1 MCKIL
6 SILAVIFS
14 VVLSAEALTVVPFVH
29 SFDPEDK
36 NEKTFQYYVENKT
49 GDFLAFEISVFRR
62 KLDKKGN
69 DILEK
74 DTESFLLRP
83 SQIIIPPRSYRNVKV
98 KWRGNEEFKKNPEK
112 EQAFRVVMSQFP
124 VNLKKK
130 KEKNQQ
136 ASIQVVYEIKASLYA
151 TPKTAKPNL
160 KIVSEDAK
168 VIVLRNDGNRRAEL
182 KRSDLVIRDK
192 KVTDLINPNDV
203 DTVIMADSTRVYEKK
218 VK

>member
-6 SILAVIFS
+6 SVLLVIFS
-14 VVLSAEALTVVPFVH
+14 TVLNAEALTVVPFVH

-49 GDFLAFEISVFRR
+49 DDFLAFEISVFRR
-62 KLDKKGN
+62 KLDKNGK

-98 KWRGNEEFKKNPEK
+98 KWKGNEEFKKNPNK

-124 VNLKKK
+124 VNLNKK

-136 ASIQVVYEIKASLYA
+136 AAIQVVYEIKASLYA
-151 TPKTAKPNL
+151 TPKTAKPDL
-160 KIVSEDAK
+160 KVVSENAK
-168 VIVLRNDGNRRAEL
+168 AIVLRNDGNKRAEL
-182 KRSDLVIRDK
+182 RRSNLVIHDK
-192 KVTDLINPNDV
+192 KITDLIKPDDV
-203 DTVIMADSTRVYEKK
+203 DTVIMANSIRIYEKK

>member
-1 MCKIL
+1 
-6 SILAVIFS
+6 
-14 VVLSAEALTVVPFVH
+14 
-29 SFDPEDK
+29 
-36 NEKTFQYYVENKT
+36 
-49 GDFLAFEISVFRR
+49 
-62 KLDKKGN
+62 
-69 DILEK
+69 
-74 DTESFLLRP
+74 
-83 SQIIIPPRSYRNVKV
+83 
-98 KWRGNEEFKKNPEK
+98 
-112 EQAFRVVMSQFP
+112 MSQFP